1 MMNHYKAIA
10 FNRLSQAFNGVLSS
24 TRTLFNGADLW
35 RILYTNKTRLA
46 ILVSA
51 IGLTALLILFAKPY
65 LEVSQTPI
73 ALKVS
78 QSIHLKNLIN
88 ESKSIKNDWHLV
100 NQFDDKELE
109 EFKKLLTSKGMKVGH
124 LSIQAKNDPG
134 IQMQLKSI
142 SFAAFIDLLN
152 ESRVIWHLYPMDI
165 SVEATESAGIVHI
178 NATLTQFRSNQ
189 SSPSSSSPN

>member
-1 MMNHYKAIA
+1 MMNQYKVIA

-24 TRTLFNGADLW
+24 FRTLFNGADLW
-35 RILYTNKTRLA
+35 RILYANKKRLA
-46 ILVSA
+46 ILVSV
-51 IGLTALLILFAKPY
+51 IGLSAFLIWFAKSY
-65 LEVSQTPI
+65 LEMSQTPI

-78 QSIHLKNLIN
+78 QSIHLKNIII
-88 ESKSIKNDWHLV
+88 ESKSLNNDLRLV
-100 NQFDDKELE
+100 NQFDDKELD
-109 EFKKLLTSKGMKVGH
+109 EFKKLLISKGMKVGH
-124 LSIQAKNDPG
+124 LSIQAKNDPS

-189 SSPSSSSPN
+189 SPPSSSSPN